1 MRRVFDRGLSGNS
14 HEMTIDDGSSG
25 FGASRVIREYAK
37 LLQANAPVY
46 VALGVLT
53 SVAKGGR
60 PCTRSSDRFLARH
73 GRPILFVLCCANLRL
88 SGLNVLIEL
97 RLENYAVIDNLVVEF
112 GHGLNLLT
120 GETGAGKSILID
132 ALALLLGEK
141 ASSDV
146 IRGGADRAVVA
157 AVFEEEGPDGDA
169 LAKILEANGLDE
181 SDDGSLILRR
191 EIASGGKGRVFV
203 NNQPATVAVLRLL
216 APHLAVIHAQNE
228 SILSFDGAARLE
240 LLDSFAGSR
249 FDTVA
254 NAFAAWKRVR
264 TRIDELERGE
274 QDRLRLVDLWI
285 FQKREID
292 EGRLQSGEDEKLE
305 TEKRVLANA
314 EKIYNAA
321 MNAFDLLYEGSGSTA
336 SSLRAA
342 HKQIEELA
350 RYEPKFQ
357 EALEAL
363 QTARIS
369 VEDVGATVR
378 DYAGGIHASPEH
390 LAQVEDRL
398 ALLERL
404 KRKYGPTLDEVIQF
418 GADVARKLSEVE
430 NKDEILRRLRSE
442 LAQAGQD
449 YLSAAQALSKS
460 RTSAARRLERLVE
473 AEVNDLA
480 MKSAFRIEMTTST
493 EESGWTSSGIDQV
506 LYMIST
512 NPGEPLRQ
520 LENIASGGELSRVM
534 LALKASVESGT
545 ESSREREKR
554 SDSSARR
561 KREKTSQ
568 KTLVF
573 DEIDTG
579 IGGRAA
585 EAVGKKLKTLARAHQ
600 VLCVT
605 HLPQIATFGDHH
617 YVIDKKESGGRT
629 KTSIRPVTGEER
641 TEEVARMLSGA
652 KLTETSRKHAE
663 QMIKANG

>member
-1 MRRVFDRGLSGNS
+1 MLRKIHSTKDGL
-14 HEMTIDDGSSG
+14 ML
-25 FGASRVIREYAK
+25 V
-37 LLQANAPVY
+37 
-46 VALGVLT
+46 
-53 SVAKGGR
+53 
-60 PCTRSSDRFLARH
+60 
-73 GRPILFVLCCANLRL
+73 
-88 SGLNVLIEL
+88 EL
-97 RLENYAVIDNLVVEF
+97 RLENYAVVDNLATEF
-112 GHGLNLLT
+112 GVGLNLLT

-132 ALALLLGEK
+132 ALALLLGDK

-146 IRGGADRAVVA
+146 IRTGAERAVVS
-157 AVFEEEGPDGDA
+157 AVFEAGGEAEKSIT
-169 LAKILEANGLDE
+169 KILEENGLDE
-181 SDDGSLILRR
+181 SDDGSVILRR
-191 EIASGGKGRVFV
+191 EIAAGGKGRVFV

-216 APHLAVIHAQNE
+216 APHLATIHAQNE
-228 SILSFDGAARLE
+228 SIFSFDGLARLG
-240 LLDSFAGSR
+240 LLDAYAGSE
-249 FDTVA
+249 VKPVEEA
-254 NAFAAWKRVR
+254 YAAWKEIR

-274 QDRLRLVDLWI
+274 QDKLRLVDLWA
-285 FQKREID
+285 FQKREIED
-292 EGRLQSGEDEKLE
+292 ARVEAGEDERLE

-321 MNAFDLLYEGSGSTA
+321 MNAFDLLYEGNGSTA

-342 HKQIEELA
+342 QKQVEELA

-357 EALEAL
+357 EALAAL
-363 QTARIS
+363 ENARIS

-398 ALLERL
+398 ATLDRL

-430 NKDEILRRLRSE
+430 NKDEILRQLRSD
-442 LAQAGQD
+442 LARATEEYLQA
-449 YLSAAQALSKS
+449 ARALSKK
-460 RTSAARRLERLVE
+460 RADAARKLEKLVE
-473 AEVNDLA
+473 AEINDLA
-480 MKSAFRIEMTTST
+480 MKSAFRIEMTKS
-493 EESGWTSSGIDQV
+493 EEEGNWSATGIDQV
-506 LYMIST
+506 VYMIST

-520 LENIASGGELSRVM
+520 LEHIASGGELSRVM
-534 LALKASVESGT
+534 LALKASVEVGK
-545 ESSREREKR
+545 SSVARALIPAKAR
-554 SDSSARR
+554 SASPR
-561 KREKTSQ
+561 
-568 KTLVF
+568 TLVF

-585 EAVGKKLKTLARAHQ
+585 EAVGKKLKALAKSNQ

-617 YVIDKKESGGRT
+617 YVIEKKESGGRT
-629 KTSIRPVTGEER
+629 RTSIHAVTGEER

>member
-1 MRRVFDRGLSGNS
+1 M
-14 HEMTIDDGSSG
+14 
-25 FGASRVIREYAK
+25 
-37 LLQANAPVY
+37 
-46 VALGVLT
+46 
-53 SVAKGGR
+53 
-60 PCTRSSDRFLARH
+60 
-73 GRPILFVLCCANLRL
+73 
-88 SGLNVLIEL
+88 LIEM

-112 GHGLNLLT
+112 GQGLNLLT
-120 GETGAGKSILID
+120 GETGAGKSILVD
-132 ALALLLGEK
+132 ALALLLGDK

-146 IRGGADRAVVA
+146 IRAGAERALVS
-157 AVFEEEGPDGDA
+157 AVFEIEGAAEKP
-169 LAKILEANGLDE
+169 LTRILEANGLDE

-191 EIASGGKGRVFV
+191 EIAAGGKGRVFV

-216 APHLAVIHAQNE
+216 APYLATVHAQNE
-228 SILSFDGAARLE
+228 SILSFDGPARLE
-240 LLDSFAGSR
+240 LLDAFADSQLDAVEAG
-249 FDTVA
+249 
-254 NAFAAWKRVR
+254 FAAWKEIR
-264 TRIDELERGE
+264 TRIEELESGE

-285 FQKREID
+285 FQKREIED
-292 EGRLQSGEDEKLE
+292 ARLQSGEDEALE

-321 MNAFDLLYEGSGSTA
+321 MNAFDLLYEGNGSTA

-342 HKQIEELA
+342 QKQVEELV

-357 EALEAL
+357 EALAVLE
-363 QTARIS
+363 TARIS

-398 ALLERL
+398 ALLDRL

-430 NKDEILRRLRSE
+430 NKDEILRQLRSE
-442 LAQAGQD
+442 LDTAAGE
-449 YLSAAQALSKS
+449 YLRAARTLSK
-460 RTSAARRLERLVE
+460 RRAEAARRLEKLVE
-473 AEVNDLA
+473 AEINDLA
-480 MKSAFRIEMTTST
+480 MKSAFRIEMTSSD
-493 EESGWTSSGIDQV
+493 EEGNWSGSGIDQV

-520 LENIASGGELSRVM
+520 LEHIASGGELSRVM
-534 LALKASVESGT
+534 LALKASVEGASSPTSRKGGEKWGT
-545 ESSREREKR
+545 PEATSRKKGEKR
-554 SDSSARR
+554 GN
-561 KREKTSQ
+561 Q

-585 EAVGKKLKTLARAHQ
+585 EAVGKKLKSLARSNQ

-617 YVIDKKESGGRT
+617 FVIEKKESGGRT
-629 KTSIRPVTGEER
+629 RTSVRAVAGEER

-652 KLTETSRKHAE
+652 KLTETSRRHAE